1 MIIKTTNLLFSFFFL
16 KTIEKLTQS
25 IHDASKMSLEFIKQC
40 NEMDFPNGV
49 ESTQNVLL
57 QTATQKN
64 ELEQELQQIKT

>member
-1 MIIKTTNLLFSFFFL
+1 
-16 KTIEKLTQS
+16 
-25 IHDASKMSLEFIKQC
+25 MSLEFIKQC

>member
-1 MIIKTTNLLFSFFFL
+1 MIIKTTNLLFFFFL

-25 IHDASKMSLEFIKQC
+25 IHDASEMTLKFIKQC
-40 NEMDFPNGV
+40 NELEFPNGV